1 MLVGRRAVRVLCYVP
16 PMPRRLRHP
25 LADLRLPRWV
35 PCLALLA
42 LSGCST
48 VSYYGQL
55 ASGQFALLRAREP
68 AAAVI
73 ADPQR
78 DARLRERLAK
88 AEKARQFASERL
100 GLPDNRSYRLYADI
114 GRPYV
119 VWNVFA
125 TPELSLQPVT
135 HCFPIA
141 GCVAYRGYYQQ
152 GRARG
157 AAALLNEEGLDTYVG
172 GVEAYSTLG
181 WFDDPLLSSMLR
193 WDDDRLAATIFHE
206 LAHQQLYV
214 ADDTAFNESFASFV
228 EQQGLREWRA
238 ARGLPPPDARQ
249 ERQRRQ
255 FTGLILASRE
265 RLQALYAEPL
275 DAAQKSAGKTAEF
288 ERLRAQYRT
297 LRDGQWGGDTR
308 YDAWMAQPLNNA
320 RLLPFGLYDQWV
332 EAFAALFRRANGDWR
347 EFYRRAAEIGRLP
360 AAAREQALA
369 SLL

>member
-1 MLVGRRAVRVLCYVP
+1 MSPPNIPLLDNRAL
-16 PMPRRLRHP
+16 
-25 LADLRLPRWV
+25 RWV
-35 PCLALLA
+35 PLLLCLA
-42 LSGCST
+42 LSGCS
-48 VSYYGQL
+48 SYYGQL
-55 ASGQFALLRAREP
+55 LQGQLQVLRQREP
-68 AAAVI
+68 IDAVL
-73 ADPQR
+73 ADPAR
-78 DARLRERLAK
+78 DPHLRQRLAL
-88 AEKARQFASERL
+88 AQQARRFASAAL
-100 GLPDNRSYRLYADI
+100 HLPDNRSYRVYADI
-114 GRPYV
+114 GRPFV

-125 TPELSLQPVT
+125 TPRYSLAPVE

-157 AAALLNEEGLDTYVG
+157 AAALLSEEGLDTYVG

-238 ARGLPPPDARQ
+238 ARGLPAPDARQ

-288 ERLRAQYRT
+288 ERLRAEYRT